1 MKINNKVEEGK
12 EKIAAFVLDLIK
24 RNKVPEAER
33 EAEREKLEAL
43 VMEKVLDEALAAL
56 PEENVAELEE
66 DLEKNGDVDED
77 KLNSML
83 FVAGVRPESITGK
96 VFRDVEREYL
106 GVENVESDEEIMEA
120 GEEE

>member
-12 EKIAAFVLDLIK
+12 EKIAAFVRDLVE
-24 RNKVPEAER
+24 RNKVAEAER
-33 EAEREKLEAL
+33 EAEEKRLEEM
-43 VMEKVLDEALAAL
+43 VMEKILDEALATL
-56 PEENVAELEE
+56 PEENVAELEG
-66 DLEKNGDVDED
+66 DLEENGEVDED

-96 VFRDVEREYL
+96 VFREVEREYL
-106 GVENVESDEEIMEA
+106 GVENVESDEELMEA

>member
-1 MKINNKVEEGK
+1 MKINNKIEEGK
-12 EKIAAFVLDLIK
+12 EKIAAFVRSLVE

-33 EAEREKLEAL
+33 EAEEKRLEEL
-43 VMEKVLDEALAAL
+43 VMEKILDEALAAL

-66 DLEKNGDVDED
+66 DVEKDGEVDED

-96 VFRDVEREYL
+96 VFREVEREYL
-106 GVENVESDEEIMEA
+106 GVENVEGDEELMEA

>member
-12 EKIAAFVLDLIK
+12 EKIAAFARDLVE

-33 EAEREKLEAL
+33 EAEEKRLEEM
-43 VMEKVLDEALAAL
+43 VMEKILDEALAAL

-66 DLEKNGDVDED
+66 DLEKDGEVDED

-96 VFRDVEREYL
+96 VFREVEREYL
-106 GVENVESDEEIMEA
+106 GVENVESDEELMEA

>member
-12 EKIAAFVLDLIK
+12 EKVAAFARDLVE

-33 EAEREKLEAL
+33 EAEQEKLEAL
-43 VMEKVLDEALAAL
+43 VTEKILDEALAAL

-66 DLEKNGDVDED
+66 DLAKDGDVDED

-96 VFRDVEREYL
+96 VFREIEREYL
-106 GVENVESDEEIMEA
+106 GVENVELDEELIEA

>member
-12 EKIAAFVLDLIK
+12 EKLAAFVLDLVE

-33 EAEREKLEAL
+33 EAERERLEEL
-43 VMEKVLDEALAAL
+43 VVEKVLDEALAAL

-66 DLEKNGDVDED
+66 DLEKDGEVNED

-83 FVAGVRPESITGK
+83 FAAGVRPESITGK

-106 GVENVESDEEIMEA
+106 GVENVESDEELMEA

>member
-1 MKINNKVEEGK
+1 MKINSKIEEGK
-12 EKIAAFVLDLIK
+12 EKIAAFVRSLVE
-24 RNKVPEAER
+24 RNKTPEAER
-33 EAEREKLEAL
+33 EAEEKRLEEL
-43 VMEKVLDEALAAL
+43 VVEKILDEALAAL

-66 DLEKNGDVDED
+66 DLARDGDVDED

-96 VFRDVEREYL
+96 VFREVEREYL
-106 GVENVESDEEIMEA
+106 GVENVESDEELMEA

>member
-106 GVENVESDEEIMEA
+106 GVENVESDEELMEA